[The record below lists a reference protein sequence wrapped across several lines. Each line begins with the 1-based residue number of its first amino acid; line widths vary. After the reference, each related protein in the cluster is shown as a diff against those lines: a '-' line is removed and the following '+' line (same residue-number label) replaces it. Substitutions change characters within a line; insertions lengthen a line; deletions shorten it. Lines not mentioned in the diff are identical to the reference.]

1 MSVAIVCMINRS
13 ELVTRKN
20 VIRKNENIIN
30 FDEPICKKNI
40 IITQEISVG
49 ICSYLFFTKIKLIF
63 CRMVHLFG
71 LKRSK
76 KYY

>member
-13 ELVTRKN
+13 ELATRKN
-20 VIRKNENIIN
+20 IIRKNENIIN
-30 FDEPICKKNI
+30 FDEPICKKNNI
-40 IITQEISVG
+40 IIQEISVG
-49 ICSYLFFTKIKLIF
+49 ICSYLFFTKIKLIV